1 MSYDISIQSGTS
13 GSSVSKVE
21 LRNVLLEL
29 GLIADS
35 ETHFLFQES
44 GKNCADMDL
53 AWCEGDGSDEP
64 GDAVNC
70 MQVHIPYGNVES
82 MLEGIVKQCRGI
94 TEKLGWSI
102 YDEQEG
108 KYLP

>member
-1 MSYDISIQSGTS
+1 MSCEISIKSGTS
-13 GSSVSKVE
+13 GSSVSKVQ

-29 GLIADS
+29 GLTADS

-44 GKNCADMDL
+44 GKNGRDMDL

-64 GDAVNC
+64 GGAVNC
-70 MQVHIPYGNVES
+70 RQVHIPDGNVET
-82 MLEGIVKQCRGI
+82 MLEGILKECRRI
-94 TEKLGWSI
+94 AEKLGWRI
-102 YDEQEG
+102 HDEQEG